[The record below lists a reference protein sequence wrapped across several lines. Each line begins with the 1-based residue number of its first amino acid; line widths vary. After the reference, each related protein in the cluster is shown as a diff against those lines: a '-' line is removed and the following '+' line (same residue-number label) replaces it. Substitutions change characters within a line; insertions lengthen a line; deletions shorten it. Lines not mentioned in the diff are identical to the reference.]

1 MQEDNPMDFES
12 FDAIKGHVE
21 DSEGVA
27 TLTMRD
33 LRDAHGAKKLG
44 VHVRAGIRSD
54 LARSGLAHYPL
65 DLPENQHELV
75 RVYLSG
81 SPIADRIKA
90 VLDLSDEADAQLRQ
104 WVTGDAEETLQHIRE
119 LVCE

>member
-1 MQEDNPMDFES
+1 MEFGSFEEIR
-12 FDAIKGHVE
+12 DRVE
-21 DSEGVA
+21 TSEGVL
-27 TLTMRD
+27 TLTMRN

-54 LARSGLAHYPL
+54 LVRQGLGHYPL
-65 DLPENQHELV
+65 DLPENQHEAV

-81 SPIADRIKA
+81 SPIADRINA
-90 VLDLSDEADAQLRQ
+90 VLNLSEETDVQLRQ
-104 WVTGDAEETLQHIRE
+104 WVAGDAEETLQQIRE